1 MVRIHIKHHVSS
13 MRNLNENYGSEVRMQ
28 HGFLV
33 ADKQPGMTSH
43 DVVSVARRSLETRKV
58 GHSGTLDPMAT
69 GILVLGFNNGT
80 RLLQYITDGDK
91 DYRATIVLGSATV
104 TDDSQGEVIN
114 STDASHITDEQ
125 IKDEIAKM
133 RGTILQRPSSVS
145 AVKIDGERAY
155 NRVRSGEDVVLP
167 AREVTI
173 SSLEVP
179 QIRRMGSAIEV
190 DIHVTCSAGT
200 FIRAIAR
207 DCGDGLGVGG
217 HLNSLRRT
225 RIAGF
230 GLDQAITLDQLKS
243 KDFETLD
250 LADVARTTF
259 VAREIAMDEKIELS
273 FGRAL
278 AANPDGKIYAGI
290 DSSNQLIAL
299 LQNVDG
305 KAKPI
310 AVFAAA
316 N

>member
-1 MVRIHIKHHVSS
+1 
-13 MRNLNENYGSEVRMQ
+13 MQ

-33 ADKQPGMTSH
+33 VDKQPGMTSH

-58 GHSGTLDPMAT
+58 GHAGTLDPMAT

-80 RLLQYITDGDK
+80 RLLQFITDGDK
-91 DYRATIVLGSATV
+91 DYRATMVLGSATV

-125 IKDEIAKM
+125 IEDEIAKM

-173 SSLEVP
+173 SSLEIL
-179 QIRRMGSAIEV
+179 QIRRMGSGIEV

-207 DCGDGLGVGG
+207 DCGAALGVGG

-230 GLDQAITLDQLKS
+230 GLERAITLDQLKS
-243 KDFETLD
+243 KDFQTLD
-250 LADVARTTF
+250 IADVARATF
-259 VAREIAMDEKIELS
+259 AVREIALDEKIELS

-278 AANPDGKIYAGI
+278 VANPDNNIYAGI

-299 LQNVDG
+299 LQNVEG

-310 AVFAAA
+310 AVFAPA

>member
-1 MVRIHIKHHVSS
+1 
-13 MRNLNENYGSEVRMQ
+13 
-28 HGFLV
+28 
-33 ADKQPGMTSH
+33 
-43 DVVSVARRSLETRKV
+43 VVSVARRSLGTRKV
-58 GHSGTLDPMAT
+58 GHAGTLDPMAT

-91 DYRATIVLGSATV
+91 DYLATIVLGSATV

-114 STDASHITDEQ
+114 STDASHISDEQ

-173 SSLEVP
+173 SSLEIL
-179 QIRRMGSAIEV
+179 QIRRMDSAIEV

-207 DCGDGLGVGG
+207 DCGAALGVGG

-230 GLDQAITLDQLKS
+230 GLERAVTLDQLKS

-250 LADVARTTF
+250 IADVSRSTF
-259 VAREIAMDEKIELS
+259 AVREIALDEKIELS

-278 AANPDGKIYAGI
+278 AANPDNNIYAGI

-310 AVFAAA
+310 AVFAPA